1 MIWVFTLI
9 LKSILVASIN
19 KQKLFSHTY
28 ILGIYN
34 IFLIVW
40 NYEQIANN
48 TIKNNF
54 NPISQGVSIFSPA
67 RGGGYLI
74 PPWEIKEGVVL
85 GPMLLKVILKPTKV
99 MITCKILGPYLKNS
113 ARYRDLKNL
122 SF

>member
-1 MIWVFTLI
+1 MIWVSTLI
-9 LKSILVASIN
+9 LKTILVARIN

-67 RGGGYLI
+67 RGGVSDT
-74 PPWEIKEGVVL
+74 PPWKSRKEL
-85 GPMLLKVILKPTKV
+85 
-99 MITCKILGPYLKNS
+99 
-113 ARYRDLKNL
+113 
-122 SF
+122 F